1 MKRVVAMA
9 FALLSLG
16 LGIAGCAEVSSDA
29 ALSASGTPSPTPLVR
44 AHGIFITTTPPPSGV
59 VNAYAYDGALVP
71 RSASADVSIATT
83 GHQTQ
88 VLLSVSGFV
97 PNRSYG
103 AHLHV
108 NPCGVD
114 PNAAGPH
121 FENAPDPAASQSP
134 STNPTF
140 ANPTNEVWLD
150 FTTDPKGNA
159 TSGTE
164 VPWLATAQRHPRSL
178 VIHADRTMTG
188 PGQAGNAGRRIA
200 CLTIPS

>member
-1 MKRVVAMA
+1 MKRVAAMA

-29 ALSASGTPSPTPLVR
+29 AQTATGTPSPTPLVR
-44 AHGIFITTTPPPSGV
+44 GHGTFIPTTPPPSGV
-59 VNAYAYDGALVP
+59 ANAYAYDNALVP
-71 RSASADVSIATT
+71 LTASGDVSLATT
-83 GHQTQ
+83 ANQTQ
-88 VLLSVSGFV
+88 ALLSVSGFV

-103 AHLHV
+103 AHLNV
-108 NPCGVD
+108 NPCGID

-121 FENAPDPAASQSP
+121 FENTPDPAASQTP

-150 FTTDPKGNA
+150 FTTDRTGSA
-159 TSGTE
+159 LSGTE

-178 VIHADRTMTG
+178 VIYADRTMTG